1 MHNKNWIILYLVA
14 LVMISFVQRSLII
27 QSLRIPFFPAAST
40 QVSISI
46 SSPLSHLWFC
56 ISTHKHS
63 VYDYARQWIEASHA
77 CIYHLLYLCTWT
89 WIRVTTQ
96 MSFLRLISR
105 VAPNPSPPIP
115 ELVTW
120 FRAVSWKNF
129 FFHFF
134 SSTSSMLYIRS
145 EITVLK
151 KIDK

>member
-1 MHNKNWIILYLVA
+1 
-14 LVMISFVQRSLII
+14 
-27 QSLRIPFFPAAST
+27 
-40 QVSISI
+40 
-46 SSPLSHLWFC
+46 
-56 ISTHKHS
+56 

>member
-1 MHNKNWIILYLVA
+1 
-14 LVMISFVQRSLII
+14 
-27 QSLRIPFFPAAST
+27 
-40 QVSISI
+40 
-46 SSPLSHLWFC
+46 
-56 ISTHKHS
+56 

-129 FFHFF
+129 FFISLVQLHPCFTLDQKSQF
-134 SSTSSMLYIRS
+134 
-145 EITVLK
+145 
-151 KIDK
+151 

>member
-63 VYDYARQWIEASHA
+63 VYDYARQWIWIEASHA
-77 CIYHLLYLCTWT
+77 FIYHLLYLCTWT

-120 FRAVSWKNF
+120 FRAVSWRKKNI
-129 FFHFF
+129 FHA
-134 SSTSSMLYIRS
+134 LH
-145 EITVLK
+145 
-151 KIDK
+151 